1 MIAKTKP
8 DGRAKQRV
16 GDAAGIEL
24 DLMVEAGRWPS
35 EQELAALA
43 RQAIDAVLA
52 AIERQGT
59 AASELSIVFS
69 DDAHVQALNAGWR
82 GKDAP
87 TNVLSFPAFPHGRR
101 GALPPMLGDIVL
113 AAETVA
119 REAEA
124 EGKPLA
130 HHITHLIVHGIL
142 HLIGYDHESDAEAEE
157 MEELERRILAGLDIP
172 DPYR

>member
-1 MIAKTKP
+1 MVAKMKP
-8 DGRAKQRV
+8 DRRHEQGV
-16 GDAAGIEL
+16 GDAAGIVIEL
-24 DLMVEAGRWPS
+24 VVEAESWPS
-35 EQELAALA
+35 EREL
-43 RQAIDAVLA
+43 AVLA
-52 AIERQGT
+52 KQAADGVIAAIGRSGAT
-59 AASELSIVFS
+59 ASELSVIFS
-69 DDAHVQALNAGWR
+69 DDAHARALNARWR

-101 GALPPMLGDIVL
+101 GALPPLLGDVVL

-124 EGKPLA
+124 EGKPVA

-142 HLIGYDHESDAEAEE
+142 HLIGYDHETDAEAEE
-157 MEELERRILAGLDIP
+157 MEELERHILAGLQIP

>member
-1 MIAKTKP
+1 MAAKTKP
-8 DGRAKQRV
+8 DRRLGQGV
-16 GDAAGIEL
+16 GDRAGIEI
-24 DLMVEAGRWPS
+24 DLVAEAGSWPA
-35 EQELAALA
+35 ERELAVLA
-43 RQAIDAVLA
+43 RQAVDAVLA
-52 AIERQGT
+52 AIGAGA

-69 DDAHVQALNAGWR
+69 DDARVRALNAGWR

-87 TNVLSFPAFPHGRR
+87 TNVLSFPAFPHGHR
-101 GALPPMLGDIVL
+101 GALPPLLGDVVL

-119 REAEA
+119 REAAA

-142 HLIGYDHESDAEAEE
+142 HLIGYDHETDAEAEE